1 MVPSIESVIAPEGA
15 GADLPPCTV
24 TTTPSGGL
32 VNAILVTDPLSTT
45 ATPHADPEGFLPL
58 RWKGGQDVGVREEGV
73 TIAFESLGAG
83 AEAYVCLHGL
93 ADTREIWRGLAPAL
107 EARGRVVLVDQ
118 RAHGDSDAPPGAYSL
133 AALAADV
140 VAVLDATDLA
150 RATLVGHS
158 MGGVVAMAAA
168 LSCPERVDGLVLL
181 GTTGQCSA
189 RVAEWYER
197 IAQAGERDG
206 VDGIR
211 REIYGA
217 RSSRVIRG
225 DGRGMAAVT
234 RCLASLYS
242 APLTPRLASLR
253 CPVLLVVG
261 EKDPMGSKA
270 SELLRDAI
278 PNASLVVLPG
288 LGHWTHVEAPERIAE
303 AVARWR
309 SA

>member
-1 MVPSIESVIAPEGA
+1 MRRIDA
-15 GADLPPCTV
+15 G
-24 TTTPSGGL
+24 G
-32 VNAILVTDPLSTT
+32 
-45 ATPHADPEGFLPL
+45 HALALE
-58 RWKGGQDVGVREEGV
+58 
-73 TIAFESLGAG
+73 TLGAG

-93 ADTREIWRGLAPAL
+93 ADTREVWRALAPAL
-107 EARGRVVLVDQ
+107 AARGRVALVDQ
-118 RAHGDSDAPPGAYSL
+118 RAHGDADAPPGPYTL
-133 AALAADV
+133 GGLAADV
-140 VAVLDATDLA
+140 AAVLDACGFS

-168 LSCPERVDGLVLL
+168 LAYPDRVDGLVLL

-206 VDGIR
+206 IDGIR

-217 RSSRVIRG
+217 RSTKPIRG

-234 RCLASLYS
+234 RCLGTLHAD
-242 APLTPRLASLR
+242 PLTPKLAALS

-261 EKDPMGSKA
+261 EKDPMGPKA

-278 PNASLVVLPG
+278 PRATLVVLPG
-288 LGHWTHVEAPERIAE
+288 LGHWTHVEAPER
-303 AVARWR
+303 VAQAIEHWR